1 MAAMET
7 LSAAIG
13 RLTNAGYVHDFRA
26 DRGQLVCDRC
36 GARFDPSEM
45 TIDEVVRFEGMSDPD
60 DEAILYALGTVN
72 GSLGLYAAAYG
83 AAASTDD
90 IRVSRALP
98 NRRWPPVGLVTATDN
113 SHDSTS

>member
-7 LSAAIG
+7 LSEAITRLADAA
-13 RLTNAGYVHDFRA
+13 YVHDFRA
-26 DRGQLVCDRC
+26 HGKQLVCDRC

-45 TIDEVVRFEGMSDPD
+45 TIDEIVRFEGISDPD
-60 DEAILYALGTVN
+60 DQAILYALGDSN

-90 IRVSRALP
+90 IAVSRALP
-98 NRRWPPVGLVTATDN
+98 NPRSPTVLAEFA
-113 SHDSTS
+113 